1 MEILQFEL
9 PNGIRI
15 AHKPIPSRIVC
26 CGITINAGTRDE
38 RDGEHGLAHFIEH
51 VIFKGT
57 QSKTAKEIAQVIEAD
72 GGELNAFTTKEETV
86 LHCTL
91 LKDGFEPAVE
101 LLADLFQNATFP
113 ASELK
118 KEKEVI
124 RDEINSYHDSPS
136 ELIFDRFES
145 MIFNQDPMGWD
156 ILGRK
161 KDLRAF
167 TPAKIRHF
175 MERNYH
181 TDQMVFSVVG
191 DFSETEIRRLAERYF
206 SPIPE
211 RRRTWERS
219 ETAPYIPKSCSSK
232 RDTYQAHCVLGT
244 RAFTYHQKERFALS
258 LLTNLLGGPCQ
269 NSLLN
274 QSLRED
280 RGLVYNVEAGYT
292 PYSNTGLFNIYFGCD
307 KKNLNTCLE
316 LVHNQLEALREI
328 PLDEIT
334 LQAAK
339 RQFIGQIT
347 ISTESYEQNMLN
359 LGKSILSYNRIESFE
374 ESLKEI
380 EAITPETL
388 RVIAQ
393 DLFAPDQ
400 ISQLIFK

>member
-1 MEILQFEL
+1 MDILQFQL

-15 AHKPIPSRIVC
+15 AHKHISSKIVC

-38 RDGEHGLAHFIEH
+38 FLGEHGLAHFIEH

-57 QSKTAKEIAQVIEAD
+57 HTKSAKEIAQVIEAD

-86 LHCTL
+86 FHCTL
-91 LKDGFEPAVE
+91 LKNGFEDAVE
-101 LLADLFQNATFP
+101 LLADLIQNATFP
-113 ASELK
+113 RAELE

-136 ELIFDRFES
+136 ELIFDRFEA
-145 MIFNQDPMGWD
+145 MIFDNDPMGVD
-156 ILGRK
+156 ILGSK
-161 KDLRAF
+161 KDLRTF
-167 TPAKIRHF
+167 TPKKIRNF

-191 DFSETEIRRLAERYF
+191 DFTEEEIRSVAERYF
-206 SPIPE
+206 APIL
-211 RRRTWERS
+211 
-219 ETAPYIPKSCSSK
+219 PKHRPWARPATSAYTPQISVSK
-232 RDTYQAHCVLGT
+232 RDTYQAHCIIGT
-244 RAFTYHQKERFALS
+244 RAYTFHQKERYPLS

-292 PYSNTGLFNIYFGCD
+292 PYSDTGIFNIYLGCD
-307 KKNLNTCLE
+307 KKNLSVCLD
-316 LVHNQLEALREI
+316 LIRQQLDLLQNQPMSEQSLK
-328 PLDEIT
+328 D
-334 LQAAK
+334 AK
-339 RQFIGQIT
+339 RQFIGQLT
-347 ISTESYEQNMLN
+347 ISAESYEQSMLN
-359 LGKSILSYNRIESFE
+359 MGKSLISYNRIETAA

-380 EAITPETL
+380 ESITPEDIQN
-388 RVIAQ
+388 IAKAM
-393 DLFAPDQ
+393 FGPDQ